1 MEAWETCIVDAA
13 CEEDVRLVSDKLPTL
28 CLDASAW
35 LGSTLHFVIQVQACM
50 TMLDESMARKEKT
63 RADRLKL
70 EEIAQNEMLL
80 CIVDAENEDAVQ
92 DCIKTS
98 EDWLLSP

>member
-1 MEAWETCIVDAA
+1 
-13 CEEDVRLVSDKLPTL
+13 
-28 CLDASAW
+28 
-35 LGSTLHFVIQVQACM
+35 M
-50 TMLDESMARKEKT
+50 TMLDESMAHKEKT

-98 EDWLLSP
+98 EDWLLFP

>member
-1 MEAWETCIVDAA
+1 
-13 CEEDVRLVSDKLPTL
+13 
-28 CLDASAW
+28 
-35 LGSTLHFVIQVQACM
+35 
-50 TMLDESMARKEKT
+50 MAHKEKT

-80 CIVDAENEDAVQ
+80 CIAVDAENEDAVQ

-98 EDWLLSP
+98 EDWLVSP